1 VPAETIRES
10 IEKAREYLQGHS
22 EEARYTDSEAR
33 AVVEQDLR
41 CRVEGPAGAEI
52 FTDMVTAVGGG
63 ASAPSPG
70 WILRAALASCDAT
83 VIAMRAAELGI
94 TLDVLEVVV
103 DSESDDRGLLAAAED
118 VPAGPLSA
126 RIRVRLSAQGASDE
140 QLRELVE
147 WADAHCPVS
156 DAVRR
161 AVPTAVDIQ
170 TAG

>member
-1 VPAETIRES
+1 VPVEAIRES
-10 IEKAREYLQGHS
+10 IEKAREYLQNHS

-41 CRVEGPAGAEI
+41 CRVEGPAGAEV
-52 FTDMVTAVGGG
+52 FTDMVAAVGGG

-70 WILRAALASCDAT
+70 WMLRAALASCEAT

-94 TLDVLEVVV
+94 KLDVLEVVV
-103 DSESDDRGLLAAAED
+103 DSESDDRGLLAAED

-126 RIRVRLSAQGASDE
+126 RIRLKLSAQGASDE
-140 QLRELVE
+140 QLRQLVE

-161 AVPTAVDIQ
+161 AIPTAVEIQ
-170 TAG
+170 TTV